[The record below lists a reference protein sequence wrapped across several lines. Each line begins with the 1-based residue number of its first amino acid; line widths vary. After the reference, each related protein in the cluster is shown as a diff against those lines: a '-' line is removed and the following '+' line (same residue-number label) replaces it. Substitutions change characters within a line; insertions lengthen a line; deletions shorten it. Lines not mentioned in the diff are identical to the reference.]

1 MIKELKY
8 PYENLTKLE
17 KERIDLFRNYNFSS
31 YDDIHVYYITELR
44 TGAGYNI
51 IVSLHE
57 IKNTSD
63 IKHDDTT
70 KDITDI
76 DNLLHNF

>member
-8 PYENLTKLE
+8 PYEDLTKLE
-17 KERIDLFRNYNFSS
+17 KERIDLFRNYNFSG
-31 YDDIHVYYITELR
+31 YDRIHVYYITELR

-57 IKNTSD
+57 INTLDD
-63 IKHDDTT
+63 IKYDDVT

-76 DNLLHNF
+76 DNLLEKF